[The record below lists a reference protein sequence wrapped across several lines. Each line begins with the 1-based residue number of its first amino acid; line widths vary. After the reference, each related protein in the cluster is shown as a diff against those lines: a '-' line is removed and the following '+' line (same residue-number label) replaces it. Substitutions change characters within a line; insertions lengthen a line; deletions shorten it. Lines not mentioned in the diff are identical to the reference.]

1 MTARREKKKYG
12 LPKEGVVFK
21 QDFESKLPE
30 YKVVNGKDYVM
41 YGENNRYP
49 DYLLEMYQR
58 SAKHNAIVNGKV
70 NYITGKGF
78 TYDATKVQGEQ
89 LAELNKLMDN
99 PNPYDDLDDILYKTT
114 LDFEIFNGFA
124 LEIVWNLQGR
134 ISQIAHKNFGN
145 INKQKIRNSQCFYI
159 FFCKATFC

>member
-12 LPKEGVVFK
+12 LPKSGIVIK

-70 NYITGKGF
+70 TC
-78 TYDATKVQGEQ
+78 
-89 LAELNKLMDN
+89 
-99 PNPYDDLDDILYKTT
+99 
-114 LDFEIFNGFA
+114 
-124 LEIVWNLQGR
+124 
-134 ISQIAHKNFGN
+134 IS
-145 INKQKIRNSQCFYI
+145 
-159 FFCKATFC
+159 

>member
-12 LPKEGVVFK
+12 LPKDGIAFK
-21 QDFESKLPE
+21 QGFESKLPE

-70 NYITGKGF
+70 NYIPDLQGNKIPDFSYAGYQSGNQEIPSVEIKITVTAQDG
-78 TYDATKVQGEQ
+78 DATQRIQNAINYVAGLPVDK
-89 LAELNKLMDN
+89 
-99 PNPYDDLDDILYKTT
+99 
-114 LDFEIFNGFA
+114 NGF
-124 LEIVWNLQGR
+124 R
-134 ISQIAHKNFGN
+134 
-145 INKQKIRNSQCFYI
+145 
-159 FFCKATFC
+159 